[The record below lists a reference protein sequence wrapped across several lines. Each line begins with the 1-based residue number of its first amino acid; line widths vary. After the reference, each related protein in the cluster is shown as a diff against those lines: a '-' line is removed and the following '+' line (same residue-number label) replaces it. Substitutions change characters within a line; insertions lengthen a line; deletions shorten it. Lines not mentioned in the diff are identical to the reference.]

1 VPRRVL
7 VRTLDGLALDLAET
21 PAPNEEH
28 LQEVMK
34 DHPNL
39 LPIDDLGISG
49 PLLVVGRETTLA
61 SGSIDLLG
69 VVPSGDVVLIEF
81 KTGPQNPDFR
91 HALAQL
97 IDYGSDLWG
106 SSLEEF
112 DSLVRRYLSGDRCP
126 VPFRGLPGIEALTRS
141 VWTSPDFDWEAFQA
155 QLTYVLA
162 EGDFH
167 YVVAAQRFT
176 PPMLRSLSYLNQVS
190 RVGTY
195 HLVQML
201 HLQGEAARAYS
212 AQLVSAPS
220 RGRRSATTSATTEA
234 EFLATIRETDQRE
247 ALEQLF
253 ARCRS
258 LRLSF
263 EWGSKGTSIRMATPD
278 RSEPI
283 SIGWAFPEGRHWYG
297 LRHLSLGYDTATAQ
311 QTPSVLPA
319 LQAYA
324 ERLAQ
329 IPRGVPAKAT
339 TLNAW
344 TWEPGHLPE
353 VGERLV
359 SALEQLVVDAAGE
372 ESP

>member
-126 VPFRGLPGIEALTRS
+126 VPFRGLQG
-141 VWTSPDFDWEAFQA
+141 
-155 QLTYVLA
+155 
-162 EGDFH
+162 
-167 YVVAAQRFT
+167 
-176 PPMLRSLSYLNQVS
+176 S
-190 RVGTY
+190 R
-195 HLVQML
+195 L
-201 HLQGEAARAYS
+201 
-212 AQLVSAPS
+212 
-220 RGRRSATTSATTEA
+220 
-234 EFLATIRETDQRE
+234 
-247 ALEQLF
+247 
-253 ARCRS
+253 
-258 LRLSF
+258 
-263 EWGSKGTSIRMATPD
+263 
-278 RSEPI
+278 
-283 SIGWAFPEGRHWYG
+283 
-297 LRHLSLGYDTATAQ
+297 
-311 QTPSVLPA
+311 
-319 LQAYA
+319 
-324 ERLAQ
+324 
-329 IPRGVPAKAT
+329 
-339 TLNAW
+339 
-344 TWEPGHLPE
+344 
-353 VGERLV
+353 
-359 SALEQLVVDAAGE
+359 
-372 ESP
+372 